1 MCGKRKSEAHV
12 GIFPFSITRCWNFES
27 PINSYKT
34 LLVSKPKCR
43 LTYSSFLLN
52 SYRYS
57 RINIIPKHV
66 FLTSGCS
73 FDYWKSGTQHGVT
86 AAQVMASHFLF
97 ARCSVK
103 AYCNLLSKPFF
114 LCCQAWHVHYNMCI
128 LSVSSSCLLRDSE
141 RLGTDSLS
149 LFYREENTWTSK
161 PLALLSA
168 LYNSRD
174 SRKIKRE
181 GKKKERITPGRLT
194 VRCRLSLWTII
205 FSAFGN
211 DVLYHIDGSHW

>member
-1 MCGKRKSEAHV
+1 MSESFLFLSQDV
-12 GIFPFSITRCWNFES
+12 EISS
-27 PINSYKT
+27 PINSYKM
-34 LLVSKPKCR
+34 LLVSKPKHR
-43 LTYSSFLLN
+43 LTYRSFPLN

-73 FDYWKSGTQHGVT
+73 FDYWKSGTRHGVT

-97 ARCSVK
+97 TRCSVK

-114 LCCQAWHVHYNMCI
+114 FLCCQAWRVHYNMCI

-149 LFYREENTWTSK
+149 LFYREENTWTSN

-174 SRKIKRE
+174 SHKTRRK
-181 GKKKERITPGRLT
+181 GKKKSITPGR
-194 VRCRLSLWTII
+194 RNS
-205 FSAFGN
+205 
-211 DVLYHIDGSHW
+211 